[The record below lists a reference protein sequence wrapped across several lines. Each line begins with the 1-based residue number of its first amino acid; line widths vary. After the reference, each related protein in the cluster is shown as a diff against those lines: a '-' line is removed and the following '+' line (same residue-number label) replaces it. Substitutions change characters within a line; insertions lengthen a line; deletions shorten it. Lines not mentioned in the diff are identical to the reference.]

1 MIRVLALQARRDRLT
16 LTIWLLGFAVLAA
29 GSVGAV
35 GSEFGAPA
43 ERTQVLRLALSTP
56 TLLALRGAPNGGS
69 LGSLTFFQVF
79 TFLAIVVGLLN
90 TFFVVRH
97 TRADEEAGRRELI
110 AAAPIG
116 RAAPL
121 TATLLLGLLL
131 NVAVAVLGALAFT
144 VTPLGA
150 AAAIGAG
157 LAFGATGLA
166 FLGAGLLAAELAPTG
181 RSANGAGVVLVLLA
195 YALRGAGDA
204 LGDPD
209 PLHLTLIPAWPSW
222 VGPIGWGELSYP
234 TTGGPL
240 TPLLLE
246 VALFA
251 VLTACAVLIHA
262 RRDLGASVLRVRPG
276 RAAAAPS
283 LRGPFALALRVQR
296 GAALAWTVGAAL
308 LGAAVGGL
316 VRAVRPAAGLP
327 QVRAVLESLG
337 GAGGALSAVLVTAV
351 LALVGV
357 LAAAAAVQGVLRL
370 RDEESSGRA
379 EALLARPVSRTR
391 WLLTGAGVGAGTGL
405 VVVAGATAAMA
416 ISLSAIG
423 DGTGAVRAIGQGAAE
438 LPAVLAVAG
447 GATLLIAGLPQ
458 IAVLA
463 SWTLTAVAIG
473 VGLFG
478 QLLDLP
484 QSVQDLSP
492 FGAVPVV
499 PTGNW
504 TPSVVCV
511 LAAVAL
517 AALAVLAV
525 RRRDVVP

>member
-16 LTIWLLGFAVLAA
+16 LTIWLLGFGVLAA

-35 GSEFGAPA
+35 GREFGAPT
-43 ERTQVLRLALSTP
+43 ERVQVLRLALSTP

-79 TFLAIVVGLLN
+79 TFLAVVVGLLN

-110 AAAPIG
+110 AAAPVG
-116 RAAPL
+116 RTTPL

-131 NVAVAVLGALAFT
+131 NVAVAVLGALAFSIA
-144 VTPLGA
+144 PLGA
-150 AAAIGAG
+150 GAALGVG
-157 LAFGATGLA
+157 LTFGATGLT
-166 FLGAGLLAAELAPTG
+166 FLAVGLFAAQLAPTG
-181 RSANGAGVVLVLLA
+181 RSANGAGVLLVLLA

-209 PLHLTLIPAWPSW
+209 PQHLTLIPAWPSW
-222 VGPIGWGELSYP
+222 LSPIGWGELSYP
-234 TTGGPL
+234 TTGGTL
-240 TPLLLE
+240 TPLLLD

-251 VLTACAVLIHA
+251 VLTASAAFLHD
-262 RRDLGASVLRVRPG
+262 RRDLGASLLRTRPG

-283 LRGPFALALRVQR
+283 LRGPFALALRLQW
-296 GAALAWTVGAAL
+296 GAALAWTIGAAV
-308 LGAAVGGL
+308 LGAVVGGL

-327 QVRAVLESLG
+327 QVRAVLDSLG
-337 GAGGALSAVLVTAV
+337 GAGGALTTVLVTAM

-379 EALLARPVSRTR
+379 EALLARPISRAR
-391 WLLTGAGVGAGTGL
+391 WLLTGAGVGAGIGL
-405 VVVAGATAAMA
+405 VVVTGATAAMVA
-416 ISLSAIG
+416 SLATIG

-438 LPAVLAVAG
+438 LPAVLAIAG
-447 GATLLIAGLPQ
+447 GATLLTAGLPR

-463 SWTLTAVAIG
+463 TWTLTAIAIG

-484 QSVQDLSP
+484 QGVQNLSP
-492 FGAVPVV
+492 FGAVPVI

-504 TPSVVCV
+504 TPSIVCV
-511 LAAVAL
+511 LAGVAL

-525 RRRDVVP
+525 RRRDLVS